1 MYHKSRYRA
10 RKKYY
15 EKEENKEKK
24 RIYMREYEKRPEV
37 IARKRNWS
45 GKRQESEAIKN
56 IHEAWAKVNGYR
68 EASNENLNT
77 ENSERF
83 INYEKE
89 TQR

>member
-24 RIYMREYEKRPEV
+24 RIYMKEYEKRPEV
-37 IARKRNWS
+37 IARRR
-45 GKRQESEAIKN
+45 KRQ
-56 IHEAWAKVNGYR
+56 
-68 EASNENLNT
+68 EASNEWLHVINT
-77 ENSERF
+77 ERF

>member
-24 RIYMREYEKRPEV
+24 RIYMRAYEKRPEV
-37 IARKRNWS
+37 IARRRKRP
-45 GKRQESEAIKN
+45 
-56 IHEAWAKVNGYR
+56 V
-68 EASNENLNT
+68 ASNEWLHVINT
-77 ENSERF
+77 ERF

-89 TQR
+89 KAQQ